1 MDTHHQMG
9 YILLLLFL
17 LNSAAF
23 LATSDALDYSQLE
36 VDESVKYLAYTRN
49 NKKNPV
55 DIRQVDFGD
64 DYATV
69 FVIHGFEMK
78 TLDKPLLVKNDI
90 FQFNLNVE
98 RVVIVSWLEYS
109 HASGTIITISFRFYL
124 KSS

>member
-78 TLDKPLLVKNDI
+78 TLDKPLQVKND
-90 FQFNLNVE
+90 LNVE